1 MTVHII
7 GAGLS
12 GLACAVSLA
21 NKKKSVILYESSKRA
36 GGRCRSF
43 YDNRLKRHIDNGNHL
58 ILSGNRE
65 AMKYLKTIGSTK
77 SLLVSK
83 KGFPFFDLESKERW
97 VVEINYKLRIP
108 NSCAVD
114 LFDAL
119 KLCFANK
126 NATISEIFG
135 TKKPIYR
142 NFWEPMCVSILNTAP
157 EEASAALFL
166 NVLKKTIGHGF
177 EACHPCIA
185 RNGLSQSFIDPAINY
200 LKKNLISINFNS
212 RLDSINFSKE
222 RAHYLIFNN
231 NEVKLNPDDAVVLAV
246 PPLIAK
252 KFLSEI
258 THPNQFRGIVNA
270 HFTLPYK
277 IEKKNFV
284 GLVGGVS
291 QWIFIRENV
300 ASVTVSNAN
309 RLAEKSSEEIARIL
323 WPEILSAL
331 EIENIPLQ
339 SFRIIKEKQATFA
352 QTPQQ
357 NDLRPE
363 NQTRW
368 SNVFLAGDWTQ
379 TGLPATIEGAI
390 TSGHKVANFIF

>member
-1 MTVHII
+1 M
-7 GAGLS
+7 
-12 GLACAVSLA
+12 
-21 NKKKSVILYESSKRA
+21 
-36 GGRCRSF
+36 
-43 YDNRLKRHIDNGNHL
+43 
-58 ILSGNRE
+58 
-65 AMKYLKTIGSTK
+65 
-77 SLLVSK
+77 
-83 KGFPFFDLESKERW
+83 
-97 VVEINYKLRIP
+97 
-108 NSCAVD
+108 
-114 LFDAL
+114 
-119 KLCFANK
+119 
-126 NATISEIFG
+126 
-135 TKKPIYR
+135 
-142 NFWEPMCVSILNTAP
+142 
-157 EEASAALFL
+157 
-166 NVLKKTIGHGF
+166 
-177 EACHPCIA
+177 
-185 RNGLSQSFIDPAINY
+185 
-200 LKKNLISINFNS
+200 
-212 RLDSINFSKE
+212 
-222 RAHYLIFNN
+222 
-231 NEVKLNPDDAVVLAV
+231 

-270 HFTLPYK
+270 HFALPYK

-331 EIENIPLQ
+331 EIENIPPQ